1 MAEQLHQAKEQ
12 QNQERALITEM
23 LNQYNLQAQEKDM
36 LHVVAHPTWN
46 PVEGRRIFLA
56 PTYGDKNY
64 VASSEKN
71 DDNPLEDNSSAN
83 NEKGDD
89 GKDKEI

>member
-1 MAEQLHQAKEQ
+1 
-12 QNQERALITEM
+12 M

-64 VASSEKN
+64 VASG
-71 DDNPLEDNSSAN
+71 N
-83 NEKGDD
+83 NKEGDD
-89 GKDKEI
+89 GKDEKI

>member
-1 MAEQLHQAKEQ
+1 
-12 QNQERALITEM
+12 M

-36 LHVVAHPTWN
+36 LHVIAHPTWN

-64 VASSEKN
+64 VACGKN
-71 DDNPLEDNSSAN
+71 DDDDNSLEDNSSGDN
-83 NEKGDD
+83 KEGDD